1 MGPRGGNRESGA
13 HGRGSSGSRAVCR
26 SHRPWG
32 EVDVASGS
40 PDNEGKEEGVPEES
54 WPKKLLLIPS
64 SSDVLGQY
72 ASARCV
78 PPEVPSCHLAS
89 SLLCLTRSPGHT
101 CVLSNTDLNIKW
113 PLHMC
118 EWSAS
123 LTVREMQIR
132 TPKKTFLNFSNQ
144 QNDS

>member
-1 MGPRGGNRESGA
+1 M
-13 HGRGSSGSRAVCR
+13 
-26 SHRPWG
+26 
-32 EVDVASGS
+32 ASGS

-101 CVLSNTDLNIKW
+101 CVLSNTDLNISD
-113 PLHMC
+113 PYIC
-118 EWSAS
+118 
-123 LTVREMQIR
+123 V
-132 TPKKTFLNFSNQ
+132 
-144 QNDS
+144 NDLPHSQSEKCKSELQRKHF